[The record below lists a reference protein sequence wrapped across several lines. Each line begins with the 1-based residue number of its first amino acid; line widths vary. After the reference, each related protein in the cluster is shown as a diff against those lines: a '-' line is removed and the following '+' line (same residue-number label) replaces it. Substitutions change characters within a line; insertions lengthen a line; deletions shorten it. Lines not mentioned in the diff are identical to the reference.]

1 MAVSA
6 INIKANAQEVIN
18 LKKRIDELKAS
29 LSGMKRQDN
38 VKLYDKL
45 NNELQQSSIRYNRL
59 TSEIQRYVAE
69 QNRASQ
75 ATSSSANEM
84 LNLFAKIG
92 GTTAIIGLGKQIMD
106 VRNEFQQ
113 LEIAF
118 GTMLK
123 STDKAA
129 TLMKDLTKFAAETPF
144 GLQSAAS
151 GAKQLLAYGSTAE
164 TVIKELT
171 MLGDVAAGTGQQI
184 GDLVYLY
191 GTLRT
196 QGRAYLMDIRQF
208 AGRGIPIYDELA
220 KVLNTSKDKV
230 NEFVSAGKVGFKEV
244 EQAFKNMTAQGGLYG
259 GLMEEQSKSI
269 GGRMEAL
276 KDNISSIF
284 NQIGKDSEGFIYKS
298 IDGINTL
305 VENYETVGKVLLGL
319 VTTYGTYKTAV
330 ILAAVAESGWTVT
343 QMAHFRALVVV
354 EKAQKLLN
362 ATMMKNPY
370 VLAATVLVGLVTTI
384 WALNDGLSES
394 EKAMQKANDAFSKG
408 EASAISEQKELSRL
422 RVELERT
429 TVGSEKYNKVKQEIV
444 DKFGKYLP
452 ELDREI
458 TKVDTLATTYD
469 RLTIAIRKSSLARA
483 KDDALKNI
491 SDEYKSNVEESL
503 KNIRSVVDEINGSDE
518 AKERLYRDIYDA
530 VLSGNENIID
540 TQTIN
545 RLNSLGE
552 KRGKANKEEYD
563 NEVKSLSAMNR
574 MLYKNEELYKAVVQ
588 AKKDNQKLSD
598 EQAAINKLFP
608 DDLGEVSK
616 ESELAGDNF
625 KSAADKYNEAAKKY
639 KQAKSYFDGVK
650 ANKDIYSAEEWTRAK
665 EEYEAAKKELE
676 EFDGKAKSDKQIESA
691 ADKAHKLAQKQADDL
706 LKLNNDKA
714 RAALEARNIELENQQ
729 SLLNIQEDGFEKQ
742 QKQADLNHQKE
753 ILAIDKRV
761 QDLIDKKQDAE
772 RKEWDIKNPNGSKI
786 PFTPKTNS
794 VADLDYNDITGIIES
809 DIIATKNKEKATADS
824 LRATLEEYQS
834 YVDKYTSISTKFNK
848 KIADLENARTP
859 ENSEQVDRS
868 ISEAKFQQN
877 EAIKAVN
884 DEFAQREETF
894 KAWTNQITDLSL
906 KQLQALLSQVEKE
919 LEVAESSGVSGVD
932 LAVARAKVDAA
943 KEKIKNVNSTT
954 TPGKRTIK
962 EWQDLEKTL
971 KDVNSS
977 FEEIGDTVGGTAGE
991 ILSAAGEISSSTLS
1005 MINGIVTLSNSSS
1018 TAMDTTAKAASASIQ
1033 AVEKASV
1040 ILAII
1045 SAALQIATKIA
1056 SLFAADYSE
1065 YEKAKGVY
1073 ESYIAVLDK
1082 VIEKQKELVETM
1094 TGENARN
1101 SYEYALELI
1110 KKQEA
1115 AAREI
1120 GLIFAG
1126 SGASAGSS
1134 SKGRRAWD
1142 RISEQGW
1149 NELAQWNKE
1158 LSGMAYD
1165 AKNVDWLFGQS
1176 AEELQRLQ
1184 EVAPTFWAQL
1194 GDDIG
1199 GYLQAIIDSG
1209 EASKELME
1217 YYKESI
1223 TQISFDS
1230 FRDSFLDTLSDMDSS
1245 SEDFAD
1251 NFEKY
1256 LQTAILNGLLK
1267 EKYDSQIRDLYDNFS
1282 KYGENGIDQSEY
1294 AALQK
1299 QKDDLVNSMLA
1310 ERDKMKD
1317 LFDWTSEN
1325 DKLSQ
1330 QSSRGGFETMS
1341 QDTATALE
1349 GRFTSMQM
1357 RLITIDENV
1366 ARIAQWNQPIGDKFN
1381 FDSMAMPLGVL
1392 SQSSLRIERMIEEN
1406 RNIAISSYYELK
1418 DINKQTKELYAIRE
1432 GIDAIKKNT
1441 DGLI

>member
-1 MAVSA
+1 MAGM
-6 INIKANAQEVIN
+6 N
-18 LKKRIDELKAS
+18 LKVNVDDKNLDS
-29 LSGMKRQDN
+29 LIAK
-38 VKLYDKL
+38 
-45 NNELQQSSIRYNRL
+45 LQQLKREKDAL
-59 TSEIQRYVAE
+59 TSQLIGTNQAVDPKLFTALSTQLQRVTKDFDALGSKLSKYVAE
-69 QNRASQ
+69 QEAAKKATQN
-75 ATSSSANEM
+75 TSSGLSDM
-84 LNLFAKIG
+84 QSLLMRIG
-92 GTTAIIGLGKQIMD
+92 GTTAIIGLGKQVMD
-106 VRNEFQQ
+106 VRNQFQQ

-123 STDKAA
+123 SSDKAA
-129 TLMKDLTKFAAETPF
+129 ILMKDLTKFAATTPF

-151 GAKQLLAYGSTAE
+151 GAKQLIAYGSTAD

-244 EQAFKNMTAQGGLYG
+244 EQAFKNMTSQGGLYG

-305 VENYETVGKVLLGL
+305 VENYDKVGKILVGL
-319 VTTYGTYKTAV
+319 VATYGTYKTAV

-503 KNIRSVVDEINGSDE
+503 KNIRSVVDEINASDE

-691 ADKAHKLAQKQADDL
+691 ADKMRESSLKLLNLQSELDSESVKQQLEHEQKLLDIEQDSFDKRYRQNQLNASKEFLAVEEYRQKMAKAQQEAAKDIYVKNNGSDKGFNYATFDKNLLPQGLKDSDIESQVKKMTDAWVSAWKKANDDLSNEMQAFINEERLTFASELDKQIYSIRSHYKERRLLAKGNSDAIKLIDKNEVKDIAASRLQNQERMLQADSDYNQKYLELVSERYVFESDKRKEALLQQINDEKKIFNNLEKQVLNDPNNTELANKLRDSYLRLQSFNKELKKMPANKFKEVLGYVDSIASAFSGMNEEIDAASELVSSFAQGLSQGGPIGGVISFGLTAISMVAKSIVSSAEEERRIKAALVKFQQDYNIALRQQNMDLINSVDYARAFRNNMEALKWLIDKGFISDIDYSAFDALFAKFDMASKNISDAQKNLDAY
-706 LKLNNDKA
+706 
-714 RAALEARNIELENQQ
+714 EATA
-729 SLLNIQEDGFEKQ
+729 LLNIRAWANSISGYSSKAKEVLNEIEDGSLSVLQALQKMQALGFDGFEG
-742 QKQADLNHQKE
+742 L
-753 ILAIDKRV
+753 
-761 QDLIDKKQDAE
+761 
-772 RKEWDIKNPNGSKI
+772 
-786 PFTPKTNS
+786 
-794 VADLDYNDITGIIES
+794 IES
-809 DIIATKNKEKATADS
+809 LQKSNDE
-824 LRATLEEYQS
+824 
-834 YVDKYTSISTKFNK
+834 
-848 KIADLENARTP
+848 
-859 ENSEQVDRS
+859 
-868 ISEAKFQQN
+868 
-877 EAIKAVN
+877 VN
-884 DEFAQREETF
+884 GLTDELAELSNQLDEFATGNSFDGFLDDAMSAIVDMKSGISDLGSFTEDTLKNAVLSSF
-894 KAWTNQITDLSL
+894 KYKILADALKPMYDSLADLF
-906 KQLQALLSQVEKE
+906 
-919 LEVAESSGVSGVD
+919 
-932 LAVARAKVDAA
+932 LADTLDKNAV
-943 KEKIKNVNSTT
+943 KIW
-954 TPGKRTIK
+954 G
-962 EWQDLEKTL
+962 EDLEKLLTEYGVKL
-971 KDVNSS
+971 EDVY
-977 FEEIGDTVGGTAGE
+977 
-991 ILSAAGEISSSTLS
+991 
-1005 MINGIVTLSNSSS
+1005 
-1018 TAMDTTAKAASASIQ
+1018 K
-1033 AVEKASV
+1033 
-1040 ILAII
+1040 
-1045 SAALQIATKIA
+1045 
-1056 SLFAADYSE
+1056 SL
-1065 YEKAKGVY
+1065 G
-1073 ESYIAVLDK
+1073 LDFK
-1082 VIEKQKELVETM
+1082 
-1094 TGENARN
+1094 
-1101 SYEYALELI
+1101 
-1110 KKQEA
+1110 
-1115 AAREI
+1115 
-1120 GLIFAG
+1120 
-1126 SGASAGSS
+1126 
-1134 SKGRRAWD
+1134 
-1142 RISEQGW
+1142 
-1149 NELAQWNKE
+1149 
-1158 LSGMAYD
+1158 
-1165 AKNVDWLFGQS
+1165 
-1176 AEELQRLQ
+1176 
-1184 EVAPTFWAQL
+1184 
-1194 GDDIG
+1194 
-1199 GYLQAIIDSG
+1199 
-1209 EASKELME
+1209 
-1217 YYKESI
+1217 
-1223 TQISFDS
+1223 
-1230 FRDSFLDTLSDMDSS
+1230 DSS
-1245 SEDFAD
+1245 S
-1251 NFEKY
+1251 
-1256 LQTAILNGLLK
+1256 
-1267 EKYDSQIRDLYDNFS
+1267 S
-1282 KYGENGIDQSEY
+1282 
-1294 AALQK
+1294 
-1299 QKDDLVNSMLA
+1299 
-1310 ERDKMKD
+1310 
-1317 LFDWTSEN
+1317 
-1325 DKLSQ
+1325 SQ
-1330 QSSRGGFETMS
+1330 QASRGGFETMS

-1381 FDSMAMPLGVL
+1381 FDSMAIPMMSLNE
-1392 SQSSLRIERMIEEN
+1392 SSLRIERMIEEN

-1418 DINKQTKELYAIRE
+1418 DINKNTNELYQMNERLGNIE
-1432 GIDAIKKNT
+1432 KNT
-1441 DGLI
+1441 KGLISSK